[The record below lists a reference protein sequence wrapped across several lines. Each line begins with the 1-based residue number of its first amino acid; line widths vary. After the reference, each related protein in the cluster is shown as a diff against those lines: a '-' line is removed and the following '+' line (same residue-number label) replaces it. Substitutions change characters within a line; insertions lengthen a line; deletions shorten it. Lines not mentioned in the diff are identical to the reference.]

1 MIETKRIKMSKL
13 LKSAIAALLIVGVT
27 GCSSTSDIHVEKA
40 QSEKVNLDGYKTYQ
54 FIEDSGIVED
64 TRDTTIPK
72 TMNVSEEIEQM
83 INSELAKKGKTPV
96 SKDPDFFV
104 AYLGGADMDAV
115 KSKLDKNGKEVIEK
129 SPEAALVLM
138 LVDADSGSIIWMS
151 TAEGEVKGG
160 SAEDI
165 KKRLKYTVKKMLD
178 GV

>member
-1 MIETKRIKMSKL
+1 MSKL
-13 LKSAIAALLIVGVT
+13 LKVAIAALMIIGIT
-27 GCSSTSDIHVEKA
+27 GCVSTSDIQVEKA

-54 FIEDSGIVED
+54 FIEDSGIIENE
-64 TRDTTIPK
+64 TTKKDLQKINI
-72 TMNVSEEIEQM
+72 TEEIEEM
-83 INSELAKKGKTPV
+83 INSELAKKGKVPV

-160 SAEDI
+160 DADSI

>member
-1 MIETKRIKMSKL
+1 MSKL
-13 LKSAIAALLIVGVT
+13 LKGALAALMILGVT
-27 GCSSTSDIHVEKA
+27 GCVSTSDINVEKA
-40 QSEKVNLDGYKTYQ
+40 QSEKVNLEGYKTYQ
-54 FIEDSGIVED
+54 FIEDSGILED
-64 TRDTTIPK
+64 EKSKKVADN
-72 TMNVSEEIEQM
+72 MNVSEEVEQM

-138 LVDADSGSIIWMS
+138 LIDADSGSIIWMS
-151 TAEGEVKGG
+151 TAEGEAKGG
-160 SAEDI
+160 DADSI

>member
-1 MIETKRIKMSKL
+1 MTKL
-13 LKSAIAALLIVGVT
+13 LKVTIAALMIVGIT
-27 GCSSTSDIHVEKA
+27 GCVSTSDIQVEKA
-40 QSEKVNLDGYKTYQ
+40 QSEKVNLEGYKTYQ
-54 FIEDSGIVED
+54 FIDDSGIIED
-64 TRDTTIPK
+64 TRNTK
-72 TMNVSEEIEQM
+72 VSKNMNVSDEKEHM

-96 SKDPDFFV
+96 SEDPDFFV

-115 KSKLDKNGKEVIEK
+115 KSKLDKNGKETIER

-160 SAEDI
+160 SSDEI
-165 KKRLKYTVKKMLD
+165 KKRLEYTVKKMLD

>member
-1 MIETKRIKMSKL
+1 MSKL
-13 LKSAIAALLIVGVT
+13 LKGALAALMILGVT
-27 GCSSTSDIHVEKA
+27 GCVSTSDINVEKA
-40 QSEKVNLDGYKTYQ
+40 QSEKVNLEGYKTYQ
-54 FIEDSGIVED
+54 FIEDSGILED
-64 TRDTTIPK
+64 EKSKKVADN
-72 TMNVSEEIEQM
+72 MNVSEEVEQM

-138 LVDADSGSIIWMS
+138 LIDADSGSIIWMS
-151 TAEGEVKGG
+151 TAEGEVKSGDAD
-160 SAEDI
+160 SI

>member
-1 MIETKRIKMSKL
+1 MPKL
-13 LKSAIAALLIVGVT
+13 LKVAIAALMIIGITACV
-27 GCSSTSDIHVEKA
+27 STSDIQVEKA

-54 FIEDSGIVED
+54 FIEDSGFIAEKG
-64 TRDTTIPK
+64 K
-72 TMNVSEEIEQM
+72 TPALKNMNISDEIEQM

-115 KSKLDKNGKEVIEK
+115 KSKLDKNGKEHFEK
-129 SPEAALVLM
+129 SPEAALVLL

-151 TAEGEVKGG
+151 TAEGEAKGG
-160 SAEDI
+160 STDDI
-165 KKRLKYTVKKMLD
+165 KKRLNFAVKEMLD

>member
-1 MIETKRIKMSKL
+1 MSKL
-13 LKSAIAALLIVGVT
+13 LKGALAAFMIMGIT
-27 GCSSTSDIHVEKA
+27 GCVSTSDIQVEKA
-40 QSEKVNLDGYKTYQ
+40 QSEKVNLEGYKTYQ
-54 FIEDSGIVED
+54 FIEDSGIVKEG
-64 TRDTTIPK
+64 K
-72 TMNVSEEIEQM
+72 NKKVSKNVNVSEEIEEL
-83 INSELAKKGKTPV
+83 INTELAKKGKIPV

-115 KSKLDKNGKEVIEK
+115 KKKLDKNGREMIEK
-129 SPEAALVLM
+129 APEAALVLM

-160 SAEDI
+160 SAESV

>member
-1 MIETKRIKMSKL
+1 MSKL
-13 LKSAIAALLIVGVT
+13 LKVAIAALMIIGIT
-27 GCSSTSDIHVEKA
+27 GCISTSDIQVEKV

-54 FIEDSGIVED
+54 FIEDSGFIAD
-64 TRDTTIPK
+64 KRK
-72 TMNVSEEIEQM
+72 TPALKNMNISNELEQM

-129 SPEAALVLM
+129 SPEAALVLL

-151 TAEGEVKGG
+151 TAEGEAKGG
-160 SAEDI
+160 TTDDI
-165 KKRLKYTVKKMLD
+165 KKRLNFAVKKMLD

>member
-1 MIETKRIKMSKL
+1 M
-13 LKSAIAALLIVGVT
+13 LKILKGTLAALMITGVT
-27 GCSSTSDIHVEKA
+27 GCVSTSDINVEKA

-64 TRDTTIPK
+64 TRSTTISK
-72 TMNVSEEIEQM
+72 NMNVSEEIEQM

-115 KSKLDKNGKEVIEK
+115 KSKLDKNGKAHLEK

-138 LVDADSGSIIWMS
+138 LIDADSGSIIWMS

-160 SAEDI
+160 DADSI
-165 KKRLKYTVKKMLD
+165 KKRLNYSVKKMLD

>member
-1 MIETKRIKMSKL
+1 MSKL
-13 LKSAIAALLIVGVT
+13 LKGVLAALMIVGIT
-27 GCSSTSDIHVEKA
+27 GCISTSDIQVEKA
-40 QSEKVNLDGYKTYQ
+40 QSEKVNLEGYKTYQ
-54 FIEDSGIVED
+54 FIEDSGIIED
-64 TRDTTIPK
+64 TRDTKVPK
-72 TMNVSEEIEQM
+72 NMNVSDEVEHM
-83 INSELAKKGKTPV
+83 INSELAKKGKMPV

-129 SPEAALVLM
+129 SPEAALVLL

-160 SAEDI
+160 DADSI

>member
-1 MIETKRIKMSKL
+1 MSKL
-13 LKSAIAALLIVGVT
+13 LKGALAALMILGIT
-27 GCSSTSDIHVEKA
+27 GCVSTSDIVVEKA

-64 TRDTTIPK
+64 TRNSTIPK
-72 TMNVSEEIEQM
+72 NMNVSEEIEQM
-83 INSELAKKGKTPV
+83 INSELAKKGKIPV

-138 LVDADSGSIIWMS
+138 LIDADSGSIIWMS

-160 SAEDI
+160 SADEI
-165 KKRLKYTVKKMLD
+165 KKRLDYAVKKMLS

>member
-1 MIETKRIKMSKL
+1 MSKL
-13 LKSAIAALLIVGVT
+13 LKGALAALMILGVT
-27 GCSSTSDIHVEKA
+27 GCVSTSDINVEKA
-40 QSEKVNLDGYKTYQ
+40 QSEKVNLQGYKTYQ
-54 FIEDSGIVED
+54 FIEDSGILED
-64 TRDTTIPK
+64 EKSKKVADN
-72 TMNVSEEIEQM
+72 MNVSEEVEQM

-138 LVDADSGSIIWMS
+138 LIDADSGSIIWMS
-151 TAEGEVKGG
+151 TAEGEVKSGDAD
-160 SAEDI
+160 SI